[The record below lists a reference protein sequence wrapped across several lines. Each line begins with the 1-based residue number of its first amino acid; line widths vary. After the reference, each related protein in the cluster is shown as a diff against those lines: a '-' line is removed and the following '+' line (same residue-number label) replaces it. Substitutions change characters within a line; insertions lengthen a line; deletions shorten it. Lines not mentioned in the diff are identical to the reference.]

1 MPPRAAGTILG
12 VEDYVV
18 NAAALKVIGSREP
31 GLARADNNDVG
42 TGRIHSPMIV
52 AGRLPALV
60 LAHGDGRTT
69 MTTSK
74 GHAARLAQALSV
86 VLDTEE
92 LPLRLRAW
100 DGSEAGPEGAPVL
113 EFRSRRAL
121 RRILWSPGQLG
132 LSRAYVAGDIDSP
145 GDIFAAFTALS
156 SAGKF
161 AEPGPFRRLT
171 AREMWTLLR
180 TAVRLGALGPN
191 PALPPE
197 EAKVVKK
204 GRLHS
209 RRRDSA
215 AISHHYDVGNDFYA
229 LVLGPSMVYSCAVW
243 PDGSYGTESPESGN
257 RLSAGLDEAQE
268 AKLDLV
274 CRKLGLRPG
283 MRVLDVGCG
292 WGSFALH
299 AAGKYGATV
308 VGITLST
315 EQANLARKRAAEA
328 GLTERVDIRVQ
339 DYRDIGDGPFDAIS
353 SIGMSEHVGREQT
366 PAYAAALF
374 SLLRPGGRLLNHAIS
389 WNAGPTR
396 PDPDSFIPRYVF
408 PDGEMI
414 SLGEMVAALEGTG
427 FEVLDVEALRRHY
440 ALTLRAWV
448 SRLEANWDHAVKLA
462 TLGRARVWRL
472 YMASS
477 ALGFEGGLTGVNQV
491 LVQRPGG
498 DEPPLRRTAWL

>member
-1 MPPRAAGTILG
+1 MDTAG
-12 VEDYVV
+12 
-18 NAAALKVIGSREP
+18 
-31 GLARADNNDVG
+31 G
-42 TGRIHSPMIV
+42 T
-52 AGRLPALV
+52 
-60 LAHGDGRTT
+60 RTESA
-69 MTTSK
+69 TT
-74 GHAARLAQALSV
+74 GHAARLARALAV
-86 VLDTEE
+86 VLGTPQI
-92 LPLRLRAW
+92 PLRLRAW
-100 DGSEAGPEGAPVL
+100 DGSEAGPPDAPVL
-113 EFRSRRAL
+113 EFRSRKAL
-121 RRILWSPGQLG
+121 RRMLWSPGQLG
-132 LSRAYVAGDIDSP
+132 LSRAYVAGEIDAP

-161 AEPGPFRRLT
+161 AEPGPFRPPT
-171 AREMWTLLR
+171 AGELWLLLR

-191 PALPPE
+191 PVPPPE
-197 EAKVVKK
+197 ESRVTRKGKV
-204 GRLHS
+204 HS
-209 RRRDSA
+209 RRRDAA

-243 PDGSYGTESPESGN
+243 PGAADGNPAEDDGLP
-257 RLSAGLDEAQE
+257 AGLDAAQE

-274 CRKLGLRPG
+274 CRKLGLEPG

-299 AAGKYGATV
+299 AAARYGVTV
-308 VGITLST
+308 VGVTLSA
-315 EQANLARKRAAEA
+315 EQAALARKRAADA
-328 GLTERVDIRVQ
+328 GLTDKVEIRVQ
-339 DYRDIGDGPFDAIS
+339 DYRDVQDGPFDAIS

-374 SLLRPGGRLLNHAIS
+374 GLLRPGGRLLNHAIS

-414 SLGEMVAALEGTG
+414 SLGDMVVALETTG

-448 SRLEANWDHAVKLA
+448 SRLEENWERAVHLA
-462 TLGRARVWRL
+462 GEGRARVWRL

-477 ALGFEGGLTGVNQV
+477 ALGFETGLTGVNQV
-491 LVQRPGG
+491 LVRRPGPG
-498 DEPPLRRTAWL
+498 NPPLRRTGWL

>member
-1 MPPRAAGTILG
+1 
-12 VEDYVV
+12 
-18 NAAALKVIGSREP
+18 
-31 GLARADNNDVG
+31 
-42 TGRIHSPMIV
+42 
-52 AGRLPALV
+52 
-60 LAHGDGRTT
+60 
-69 MTTSK
+69 MTTRR
-74 GHAARLAQALSV
+74 GNADRLAKALAI
-86 VLDTEE
+86 VLGTEE
-92 LPLRLRAW
+92 IPLRLRAW

-132 LSRAYVAGDIDSP
+132 LSRAYVSGDIDSP

-161 AEPGPFRRLT
+161 AEPGPFKPLT
-171 AREMWTLLR
+171 AGELWTLVR

-191 PALPPE
+191 PGPPAE
-197 EAKVVKK
+197 EARVARK
-204 GRLHS
+204 GRVHS

-215 AISHHYDVGNDFYA
+215 AISHHYDVGNDFYS

-243 PDGSYGTESPESGN
+243 PEEAWPSNGEGAVPTGS
-257 RLSAGLDEAQE
+257 RLACGLAAAQE

-274 CRKLGLRPG
+274 CRKLGLTAG

-299 AAGKYGATV
+299 AAGKYGVTV
-308 VGITLST
+308 VGVTLST

-328 GLTERVDIRVQ
+328 GLTENVDIRVQ
-339 DYRDIGDGPFDAIS
+339 DYRDVQDGPFDAIS
-353 SIGMSEHVGREQT
+353 SIGMSEHVGRAEMPRYT
-366 PAYAAALF
+366 AALF
-374 SLLRPGGRLLNHAIS
+374 NLLRPGGRLLNHAIS
-389 WNAGPTR
+389 WNAGPTD

-414 SLGEMVAALEGTG
+414 SLGEMATALESAG
-427 FEVLDVEALRRHY
+427 FEILDVEALRRHY

-448 SRLEANWDHAVKLA
+448 RRLEEHWDEAVKL
-462 TLGRARVWRL
+462 TSLGRARVWRL

-477 ALGFEGGLTGVNQV
+477 ALGFESGLTGVNQV

-498 DEPPLRRTAWL
+498 DPPPLRRAQWL